1 MFLGLFLADAGAELS
16 YFGFLQPLIKLL
28 KLRMKKMLSRG
39 SRNRREF
46 KYSGAD
52 PKNTVSATVQFTWH
66 FSLSILCILCW
77 QNSYN

>member
-39 SRNRREF
+39 SWNRREF
-46 KYSGAD
+46 KFRSRSKKYCLRHS
-52 PKNTVSATVQFTWH
+52 TVHMAFFQQYFVY
-66 FSLSILCILCW
+66 ILLAKFI
-77 QNSYN
+77 